1 MVQYPSANSPFRY
14 TPLVHHHLSAAMPTI
29 SALKLK
35 FFMVALLS
43 VIMGARGRLSVT
55 AAEVE
60 NHDSDTL
67 TQPYL
72 VETVVK

>member
-1 MVQYPSANSPFRY
+1 
-14 TPLVHHHLSAAMPTI
+14 
-29 SALKLK
+29 
-35 FFMVALLS
+35 MVALLS